1 MTETTKGGGRHMM
14 KPQGVNLEMYTV
26 GDTNIGA
33 YFELEGKRYKADL
46 VNLPRLA
53 GRPDLIR
60 TPPMELMIFEL
71 GKNGKSK
78 KNGDPEYEQYHDEF
92 SYRVVF
98 KDINDFIAGKRQKAG
113 GKNHD

>member
-1 MTETTKGGGRHMM
+1 MRYSAFAH
-14 KPQGVNLEMYTV
+14 
-26 GDTNIGA
+26 
-33 YFELEGKRYKADL
+33 KRGNVFD
-46 VNLPRLA
+46 
-53 GRPDLIR
+53 
-60 TPPMELMIFEL
+60 
-71 GKNGKSK
+71 GKSK

>member
-1 MTETTKGGGRHMM
+1 
-14 KPQGVNLEMYTV
+14 MYEESSGFTYERV
-26 GDTNIGA
+26 IS
-33 YFELEGKRYKADL
+33 LGKMHLLYENR
-46 VNLPRLA
+46 
-53 GRPDLIR
+53 
-60 TPPMELMIFEL
+60 MIFEL

-92 SYRVVF
+92 YRVVF